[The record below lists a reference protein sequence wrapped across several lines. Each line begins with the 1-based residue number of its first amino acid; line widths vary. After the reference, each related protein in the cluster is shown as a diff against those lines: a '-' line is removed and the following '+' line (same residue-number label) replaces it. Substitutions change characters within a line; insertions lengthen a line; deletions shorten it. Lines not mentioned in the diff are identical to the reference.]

1 MKDFRFLGI
10 FPIENAFRSFSLPYL
25 AVILRYQKHYAQPT
39 LAVNPYQSY
48 SPHLSSSSFGNKKTR
63 HDFDHKTQTSIQYR

>member
-25 AVILRYQKHYAQPT
+25 AVILR
-39 LAVNPYQSY
+39 
-48 SPHLSSSSFGNKKTR
+48 
-63 HDFDHKTQTSIQYR
+63 